1 MLENPLAAA
10 KISLGNKKVLQA
22 FDLSL
27 QAVLKTEPSIADGER
42 ARDKILHC
50 FLFYCSQPPA
60 SAQERADLFERLVAC
75 WQDRGSS
82 QHQLEKMLLD
92 AAGQDLLHTII
103 YSLFCPTTEV
113 ETDLSQGPGKSNG
126 GQDPR
131 LVELFSPEFCL
142 KIGDTFVQAMRKPT
156 ENGKEGTNC

>member
-27 QAVLKTEPSIADGER
+27 QAVLKTETNNDGETVG
-42 ARDKILHC
+42 DKIFHS
-50 FLFYCSQPPA
+50 FLFYSSQASA
-60 SAQERADLFERLVAC
+60 SAQDRADLFERLVAC

-82 QHQLEKMLLD
+82 LHRLEKLLLD
-92 AAGQDLLHTII
+92 AADQDLLHTII
-103 YSLFCPTTEV
+103 YSLFCPSTEGKD
-113 ETDLSQGPGKSNG
+113 DLNQGPGKRNG
-126 GQDPR
+126 GEDPR

-142 KIGDTFVQAMRKPT
+142 KIGDTFVQAMKKPT
-156 ENGKEGTNC
+156 ENGKILTKV

>member
-27 QAVLKTEPSIADGER
+27 QAVLKTETNNDGETVG
-42 ARDKILHC
+42 DKIFHS
-50 FLFYCSQPPA
+50 FLFYSSQSSA
-60 SAQERADLFERLVAC
+60 SAQDRADLFERLVAC

-82 QHQLEKMLLD
+82 LQRLEKLLLD
-92 AAGQDLLHTII
+92 AADQDLLHTII
-103 YSLFCPTTEV
+103 YSLFCPSTEGKD
-113 ETDLSQGPGKSNG
+113 DLNQGPGKKNG
-126 GQDPR
+126 GEDPR

-142 KIGDTFVQAMRKPT
+142 KIGDTFVQAMKKPT
-156 ENGKEGTNC
+156 ENGKILTKV